1 MANEEHV
8 TLIQQGVA
16 DWNQWRADSRNVV
29 PDLVGASLRGLD
41 LTGANLGETDLKGAD
56 VRGTILSHACL
67 IGADLTAA
75 NMFKA
80 VLDNADLNGAELR
93 GARFLDCAQ
102 LTAARNWQAAF
113 RDESLACGAP
123 IPEPGDRDKP

>member
-1 MANEEHV
+1 MAHKEHV
-8 TLIQQGVA
+8 TLIHQGVA
-16 DWNQWRADSRNVV
+16 TWNRWRTDNPDVV
-29 PDLVGASLRGLD
+29 PDLVGAGLRGLD
-41 LTGANLGETDLKGAD
+41 LTDANLGEANLQGAD
-56 VRGTILSHACL
+56 VRGTILSRACL

-80 VLDNADLNGAELR
+80 VLVDADLNGAELR

-102 LTAARNWQAAF
+102 LTAARNWQVAF
-113 RDESLACGAP
+113 RDEVLACGAP